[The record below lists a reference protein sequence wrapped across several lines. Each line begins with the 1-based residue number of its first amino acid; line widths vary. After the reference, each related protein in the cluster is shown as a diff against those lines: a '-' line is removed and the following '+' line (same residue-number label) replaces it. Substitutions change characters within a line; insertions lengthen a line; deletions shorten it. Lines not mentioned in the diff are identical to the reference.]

1 MIDLH
6 TAPTPNGW
14 KVSIMLE
21 ECALPYTV
29 SWVNLGKGEQFK
41 DDFLAISPNNRI
53 PAIVDRDPEG
63 GGQPV
68 SVFETGAILVY
79 LAEKTGR
86 FLPASGRARKAVL
99 EWLFW
104 QVGGLGPMLG
114 QHGHFKLY
122 APDRIAYATERYRN
136 ETLRLYK
143 VLNGQLAEHD
153 HVAGQDYS
161 IADMACFPW
170 VQTYKAQE
178 IPIDE
183 FPDLKRWYKGS
194 QGTTGSAARH
204 GRGARPHQ
212 SAAAGRSGGARDPVR
227 HQKGLTHGP
236 CRILLRPVLA
246 LDEARVPQHPADRA
260 RDGLD
265 DRLDPFLVGGVFNAV
280 NNSVYAGRADPDAP
294 KNRNTSKWLKDWAR
308 LANVTMNFPSR
319 HHPLKSVHAMRF
331 CCALEDDQT
340 RCSGSRPRRSRPISR
355 KRRTST
361 IRRCSPMSPTPA
373 AWMARD
379 SCVDPRTQT

>member
-21 ECALPYTV
+21 ECALPYAV
-29 SWVNLGKGEQFK
+29 RWVDLGKGEQFK
-41 DDFLAISPNNRI
+41 ADFLAISPNNRI

-63 GGQPV
+63 GGEAV

-86 FLPASGRARKAVL
+86 FLPTSGRARKAVF

-143 VLNGQLAEHD
+143 VLNARLAEHE
-153 HVAGQDYS
+153 HVAGHDYS

-178 IPIDE
+178 IPLDE
-183 FPDLKRWYKGS
+183 FPDLKRWYKALKERPALKRGMDVGRDRINRRP
-194 QGTTGSAARH
+194 QDDPAARE
-204 GRGARPHQ
+204 
-212 SAAAGRSGGARDPVR
+212 
-227 HQKGLTHGP
+227 
-236 CRILLRPVLA
+236 ILF
-246 LDEARVPQHPADRA
+246 
-260 RDGLD
+260 GIM
-265 DRLDPFLVGGVFNAV
+265 
-280 NNSVYAGRADPDAP
+280 
-294 KNRNTSKWLKDWAR
+294 KD
-308 LANVTMNFPSR
+308 
-319 HHPLKSVHAMRF
+319 
-331 CCALEDDQT
+331 
-340 RCSGSRPRRSRPISR
+340 
-355 KRRTST
+355 
-361 IRRCSPMSPTPA
+361 
-373 AWMARD
+373 
-379 SCVDPRTQT
+379 